1 MQELNKIAVLI
12 DADHTPY
19 SKMEALMQELSTRGR
34 IVLKRAYGNWKKE
47 KLKNW
52 DKDATR
58 LAIKM
63 VHQPD
68 YVTGKNATDIA
79 LSVDAMGL
87 LHNNIYDCFV
97 IVASDSDYTPL
108 AIKLKE
114 SGVTVIG
121 SGMQQSPPSF
131 KNACDEFL
139 LLENIASDE
148 PEPEAKSKAKG
159 KAKSKSVGKAS
170 AKAVSGKEE
179 KSETARPSEKD
190 KLAEMHDMLRQAWE
204 LCKKV
209 SDDSDFAFVS
219 EFGNYLKRIK
229 PDFDTRSYGYKQLSR
244 LLAAFPDKYELS
256 KDAEKA
262 LIFKCR
268 N

>member
-19 SKMEALMQELSTRGR
+19 SKLEALMQEISTRGR
-34 IVLKRAYGNWKKE
+34 IVLKRAYGNWKKKE
-47 KLKNW
+47 LKNW

-68 YVTGKNATDIA
+68 YVAGKNATDIA

-87 LHNNIYDCFV
+87 LYNKIYDCFV

-121 SGMQQSPPSF
+121 GGMQQSPPSF
-131 KNACDEFL
+131 KNACDEFI
-139 LLENIASDE
+139 LLENIESSA
-148 PEPEAKSKAKG
+148 PNVAKKRKTQTEAANVTEAPDKAKDG
-159 KAKSKSVGKAS
+159 EADAHV
-170 AKAVSGKEE
+170 
-179 KSETARPSEKD
+179 EKD
-190 KLAEMHDMLRQAWE
+190 EIAEMHEMLRQAWE
-204 LCKKV
+204 RCRKV
-209 SDDSDFAFVS
+209 NEDSDYAFVS
-219 EFGNYLKRIK
+219 EFGNYLKRIR

-244 LLAAFPDKYELS
+244 LLAAYPEKYELTR
-256 KDAEKA
+256 DADKA
-262 LIFKCR
+262 YTFKCKF
-268 N
+268 